1 MKNGVVALV
10 ENMVIEVIPVNQP
23 QMVGISLQGNL
34 ILTIKVM
41 VGGITVMSD

>member
-1 MKNGVVALV
+1 MKNGVVSLV
-10 ENMVIEVIPVNQP
+10 ENMVIEVIPVNQQ